1 MISLITTAK
10 AQKKLSENSRLQRLN
25 LQLTQRGLADRSG
38 VPLPTL
44 RKFEQKGL
52 ISLEGFLKLQMVL
65 VVLKMSSNQ
74 FSQILPHS
82 LQSMKC
88 LKPIKNQHAKEEIA
102 NEKFSKRSKGW
113 SKFWRQSHASWAFG
127 DK

>member
-65 VVLKMSSNQ
+65 GGLENVIKSIQPNTTAFSSIDEVLKAN
-74 FSQILPHS
+74 
-82 LQSMKC
+82 K
-88 LKPIKNQHAKEEIA
+88 KPT
-102 NEKFSKRSKGW
+102 
-113 SKFWRQSHASWAFG
+113 RQRG
-127 DK
+127 NRK

>member
-25 LQLTQRGLADRSG
+25 LQLTQQGLADRSG

-52 ISLEGFLKLQMVL
+52 ISLEGFLKLQMALGGLENFVKAIESKISAFSSIDE
-65 VVLKMSSNQ
+65 VLKAN
-74 FSQILPHS
+74 
-82 LQSMKC
+82 K
-88 LKPIKNQHAKEEIA
+88 KPT
-102 NEKFSKRSKGW
+102 
-113 SKFWRQSHASWAFG
+113 RQRG
-127 DK
+127 NRN